1 MIPEEETVGAERRLV
16 KMLREIWDNDN
27 FVLGVRLRLKTDEER
42 EEVMQAYEDGDL
54 LDSDDVL
61 LFALDI
67 HQDREGIAQE
77 AS

>member
-27 FVLGVRLRLKTDEER
+27 FVLGVRLRLKTDDER

-54 LDSDDVL
+54 LDSDDVIM
-61 LFALDI
+61 FALQI

-77 AS
+77 A

>member
-67 HQDREGIAQE
+67 HQDREGTAQE
-77 AS
+77 A

>member
-1 MIPEEETVGAERRLV
+1 MIPEDETVGAERRLV